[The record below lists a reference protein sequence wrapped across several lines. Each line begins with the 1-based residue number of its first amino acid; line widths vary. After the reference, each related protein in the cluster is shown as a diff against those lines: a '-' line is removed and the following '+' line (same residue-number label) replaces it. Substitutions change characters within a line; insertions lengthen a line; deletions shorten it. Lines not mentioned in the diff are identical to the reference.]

1 VFKYIDLL
9 KEIFEVISLKRRKKL
24 ILIFFLLAASG
35 FLETLGI
42 GLIIPLISEIL
53 NSSTDIFSI
62 KNFFY
67 FKGLTQQNL
76 IINLIILIFFV
87 YLFKGLYLTYLEFYI
102 QKFSQNTRTEVSLK
116 LYKKYI
122 NNKYELN
129 VNSNSSIL
137 YRNITTEAGNFTNG
151 VLEPAIM
158 AAKEFFIIG
167 IILIFIITIN
177 FKVSV
182 SIIIF
187 SLIFIKTVKILLSK
201 HLEKMGLFQQEMSGK
216 QNKIILESLQGIK
229 IIKAYNLEK
238 VFYEKLKELSF
249 NMANIKGKMNSIKL
263 LPRIWIELTLII
275 FLLLLATSFIY
286 FGYSI
291 VEFTLFSSIFLI
303 SMIKIMPAIISLLR
317 VMNSLSQYNAS
328 INLIKSEFSEN
339 TKNDLKNKF
348 EDVSINQPYLL
359 EFTKQFCCKKIAFK
373 YLNAE
378 EIIKDLSFEINR
390 KDDIIG
396 IYGKSGSGKTTLVD
410 IFIGLLNSSSGTFY
424 IDGKEVNIKD
434 YQHIF
439 GYVPQTTFLFDDTIK
454 NNILMTVKE
463 NLLISDKFLYEV
475 LEKTQLIDLINSLKD
490 KENTIIGEN
499 GAKLSGGQKQR
510 IGIARA
516 LINKPKILIIDE
528 ATSGLDKTTE
538 KKIFEDL
545 KIISKKLSI
554 IAISHNPQIWG
565 YCNKLFEMKNK
576 NLIKIK

>member
-1 VFKYIDLL
+1 VFRYIDLL
-9 KEIFEVISLKRRKKL
+9 KEIFKVLTLKRRKNL
-24 ILIFFLLAASG
+24 TLIFFLLAVSG

-62 KNFFY
+62 KKLFY
-67 FKGLTQQNL
+67 FKDLNRQSI
-76 IINLIILIFFV
+76 IINLTILIFFV
-87 YLFKGLYLTYLEFYI
+87 YLFKGLYLTYLEFFI
-102 QKFSQNTRTEVSLK
+102 QKFSQSIRTEVSLK

-122 NNKYELN
+122 NNRYELS

-137 YRNITTEAGNFTNG
+137 YRNITTEASAFTTG
-151 VLEPAIM
+151 VLEPVIM
-158 AAKEFFIIG
+158 ASKEFFIIF
-167 IILIFIITIN
+167 ILLIFIVTIN
-177 FKVSV
+177 FKISIF
-182 SIIIF
+182 IIIF

-201 HLEKMGLFQQEMSGK
+201 HLEKMGFIQQEMTGK
-216 QNKIILESLQGIK
+216 ENKIILESLQGIK

-238 VFYEKLKELSF
+238 VFYEKLKELAF
-249 NMANIKGKMNSIKL
+249 NLANVKAKINSIKL

-275 FLLLLATSFIY
+275 FLLLLATSFTY
-286 FGYSI
+286 FGYSLI
-291 VEFTLFSSIFLI
+291 EFMLFSSIFLI
-303 SMIKIMPAIISLLR
+303 SMLKIMPAIISLLK
-317 VMNSLSQYNAS
+317 VINSFSHNKAS
-328 INLIKSEFSEN
+328 IDLIKSEFSEN
-339 TKNDLKNKF
+339 TKNDLTNNFK
-348 EDVSINQPYLL
+348 DASINQPYLL

-373 YLNAE
+373 YLNSE

-410 IFIGLLNSSSGTFY
+410 IFIGLLNPSSGTFY

-434 YQHIF
+434 YKHIF

-475 LEKTQLIDLINSLKD
+475 LEKTQLIDLVNSLKD

-516 LINKPKILIIDE
+516 LINKPKIIIIDE

-545 KIISKKLSI
+545 KIISKNLSI
-554 IAISHNPQIWG
+554 IAVSHNPQIWG

>member
-1 VFKYIDLL
+1 MFRYIDLL
-9 KEIFEVISLKRRKKL
+9 KEIFKVLTLKRRKNL
-24 ILIFFLLAASG
+24 TLIFFLLAVSG

-62 KNFFY
+62 KKLFY
-67 FKGLTQQNL
+67 FKDLNRQSI
-76 IINLIILIFFV
+76 IINLTILIFFV
-87 YLFKGLYLTYLEFYI
+87 YLFKGLYLTYLEFFI
-102 QKFSQNTRTEVSLK
+102 QKFSQSIRTEVSLK

-122 NNKYELN
+122 NNRYELS

-137 YRNITTEAGNFTNG
+137 YRNITTEASAFTTG
-151 VLEPAIM
+151 VLEPVIM
-158 AAKEFFIIG
+158 ASKEFFIIF
-167 IILIFIITIN
+167 ILLIFIVTIN
-177 FKVSV
+177 FKISIF
-182 SIIIF
+182 IIIF

-201 HLEKMGLFQQEMSGK
+201 HLEKMGFIQQEMTGK
-216 QNKIILESLQGIK
+216 ENKIILESLQGIK

-238 VFYEKLKELSF
+238 VFYEKLKELAF
-249 NMANIKGKMNSIKL
+249 NLANVKAKINSIKL

-275 FLLLLATSFIY
+275 FLLLLATSFTY
-286 FGYSI
+286 FGYSLI
-291 VEFTLFSSIFLI
+291 EFMLFSSIFLI
-303 SMIKIMPAIISLLR
+303 SMLKIMPAIISLLK
-317 VMNSLSQYNAS
+317 VINSFSHNKAS
-328 INLIKSEFSEN
+328 IDLIKSEFSEN
-339 TKNDLKNKF
+339 TKNDLTNNFK
-348 EDVSINQPYLL
+348 DASINQPYLL

-373 YLNAE
+373 YLNSE

-410 IFIGLLNSSSGTFY
+410 IFIGLLNPSSGTFY

-434 YQHIF
+434 YKHIF

-475 LEKTQLIDLINSLKD
+475 LEKTQLIDLVNSLKD

-499 GAKLSGGQKQR
+499 GTKLSGGQKQR

-516 LINKPKILIIDE
+516 LINKPKIMIIDE
-528 ATSGLDKTTE
+528 ATNGLDKITE

-545 KIISKKLSI
+545 KIISKNLSI
-554 IAISHNPQIWG
+554 IAVSHNPQIWG

>member
-1 VFKYIDLL
+1 MFRYIDLL
-9 KEIFEVISLKRRKKL
+9 KEIFKVLTLKRRKNL
-24 ILIFFLLAASG
+24 TLIFFLLAVSG

-62 KNFFY
+62 KKLFY
-67 FKGLTQQNL
+67 FKDLNRQSI
-76 IINLIILIFFV
+76 IINLTILIFFV
-87 YLFKGLYLTYLEFYI
+87 YLFKGLYLTYLEFFI
-102 QKFSQNTRTEVSLK
+102 QKFSQSIRTEVSLK

-122 NNKYELN
+122 NNRYELS

-137 YRNITTEAGNFTNG
+137 YRNITTEASAFTTG
-151 VLEPAIM
+151 VLEPVIM
-158 AAKEFFIIG
+158 ASKEFFIIF
-167 IILIFIITIN
+167 ILLIFIVTIN
-177 FKVSV
+177 FKISIF
-182 SIIIF
+182 IIIF

-201 HLEKMGLFQQEMSGK
+201 HLEKMGFIQQEMTGK
-216 QNKIILESLQGIK
+216 ENKIILESLQGIK

-238 VFYEKLKELSF
+238 VFYEKLKELAF
-249 NMANIKGKMNSIKL
+249 NLANVKAKINSIKL

-275 FLLLLATSFIY
+275 FLLLLATSFTY
-286 FGYSI
+286 FGYSLI
-291 VEFTLFSSIFLI
+291 EFMLFSSIFLI
-303 SMIKIMPAIISLLR
+303 SMLKIMPAIISLLK
-317 VMNSLSQYNAS
+317 VINSFSHNKAS
-328 INLIKSEFSEN
+328 IDLIKSEFSEN
-339 TKNDLKNKF
+339 TKNDLTNNFK
-348 EDVSINQPYLL
+348 DASINQPYLL

-373 YLNAE
+373 YLNSE

-410 IFIGLLNSSSGTFY
+410 IFIGLLNPSSGTFY

-434 YQHIF
+434 YKHIF

-475 LEKTQLIDLINSLKD
+475 LEKTQLIDLVNSLKD

-516 LINKPKILIIDE
+516 LINKPKIIIIDE

-545 KIISKKLSI
+545 KIISKNLSI
-554 IAISHNPQIWG
+554 IAVSHNPQIWG